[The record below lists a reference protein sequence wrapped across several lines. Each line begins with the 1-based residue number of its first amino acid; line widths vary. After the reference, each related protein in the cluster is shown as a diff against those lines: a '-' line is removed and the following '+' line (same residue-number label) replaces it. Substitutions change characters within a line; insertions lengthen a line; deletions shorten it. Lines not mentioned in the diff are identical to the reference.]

1 MEYVFKLMLKKL
13 SNIDNRLQIVY
24 DTNRRRL
31 LYIYTVEEQSLKSPL
46 TLYRLAVI
54 IFGKGR

>member
-24 DTNRRRL
+24 DTNWRR
-31 LYIYTVEEQSLKSPL
+31 
-46 TLYRLAVI
+46 VI
-54 IFGKGR
+54 S